1 MPKFDLSPRQLRSIV
16 AVSELRN
23 ISHAAVEL
31 SVTQPSLSRT
41 IAKIETELGVEL
53 FHRDSSG
60 ATPTE
65 AGTRLATR
73 AAEVLRQ
80 LEDIEDEM
88 RSIDGKLH
96 GRISV
101 AMPDTIGHALF
112 LPLLDRFAAEHQ
124 DVEFRVIGAHP
135 NHVPLALSAG
145 EADVGVV
152 SSAHQHQG
160 LEIRALVT
168 EKLHLVGPPS
178 SRSLGPVDLKSVV
191 GLPLALPGI
200 QPGLRQLIDRA
211 FANMG
216 LRPTVV
222 IEADTQDTLLE
233 LIRDGRAYSIMSYAG
248 VLRPATRG
256 EVVTSEIR
264 NPSIER
270 TLSTAFPRGRTPTRL
285 MRAVEAELQHLVVD
299 LAPQVG
305 WSPTT

>member
-233 LIRDGRAYSIMSYAG
+233 LIRDGRAYSIMAAPQRVLCAQSRLNSNTLSST
-248 VLRPATRG
+248 LRPRLAGPQQHRVRPRTADNLTSSDPNVRG
-256 EVVTSEIR
+256 LTVRIIW
-264 NPSIER
+264 PIG
-270 TLSTAFPRGRTPTRL
+270 PRC
-285 MRAVEAELQHLVVD
+285 
-299 LAPQVG
+299 
-305 WSPTT
+305 